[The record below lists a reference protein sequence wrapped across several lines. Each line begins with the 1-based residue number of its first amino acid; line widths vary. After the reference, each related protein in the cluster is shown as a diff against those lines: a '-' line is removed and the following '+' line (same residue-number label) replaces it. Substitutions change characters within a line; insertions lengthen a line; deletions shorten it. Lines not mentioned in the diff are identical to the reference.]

1 VLRGVAGDDHR
12 DDLLELRRLQAGPVL
27 ELGERAVV
35 AEHGRLA
42 HLQVDV
48 AGARFGRIREQ
59 RVEIHGVIIGTP
71 ELLL

>member
-1 VLRGVAGDDHR
+1 MTTVTISSSSVDSSAR
-12 DDLLELRRLQAGPVL
+12 PVL
-27 ELGERAVV
+27 ELGKRAVM
-35 AEHGRLA
+35 AEHRRLA

-71 ELLL
+71 EPLL